1 MDMFAKEKKDFLS
14 KKDKSKKGSIDKD
27 IISLVNE
34 INSND
39 DYYTT
44 SSCAGRIVLLEMKSR
59 KKNECNWVFTK
70 HDKVKLDEINKALDG
85 YSINEKSNHSKNKNE
100 KFNKMKSNIKIINP
114 KNIKS
119 YEIWLKQQPL
129 ILHVACRNM
138 DAAKRFL
145 DISRRL
151 FKKAGI
157 IGLTERKVTV
167 EIIGSEHLETI
178 VKDGNFA
185 VAEEYLEELIKYAN
199 RNFMENKK
207 KISQFL
213 KLIRE
218 L

>member
-1 MDMFAKEKKDFLS
+1 MFAKEKKDFLR

-27 IISLVNE
+27 INPLVNE
-34 INSND
+34 INSKD

-59 KKNECNWVFTK
+59 KKNECNWIFTK
-70 HDKVKLDEINKALDG
+70 HDKVKFDEINNALNG
-85 YSINEKSNHSKNKNE
+85 YSINDNSNGAKNNSE
-100 KFNKMKSNIKIINP
+100 KFNKLKSNVKIKNP
-114 KNIKS
+114 KNIKN
-119 YEIWLKQQPL
+119 YEICLKQQPL

-157 IGLTERKVTV
+157 IGLTERRITV

-178 VKDGNFA
+178 VKDKNFA
-185 VAEEYLEELIKYAN
+185 VDGEYLKELVKYAN
-199 RNFMENKK
+199 RNFGENKNK
-207 KISQFL
+207 TDKFS
-213 KLIRE
+213 KLIKGS

>member
-1 MDMFAKEKKDFLS
+1 MFAKEKKDFLR

-27 IISLVNE
+27 INPLVNE
-34 INSND
+34 INSKD

-59 KKNECNWVFTK
+59 KKNECNWIFTK
-70 HDKVKLDEINKALDG
+70 HDKVKFDEINNALNG
-85 YSINEKSNHSKNKNE
+85 YSINDNSNGAKNNSE
-100 KFNKMKSNIKIINP
+100 KFNKLKSNVKIKNP
-114 KNIKS
+114 KNIKN

-138 DAAKRFL
+138 EAAKKFL
-145 DISRRL
+145 DMARRL

-157 IGLTERKVTV
+157 IGLTERRITV

-178 VKDGNFA
+178 VKDKNFA
-185 VAEEYLEELIKYAN
+185 VDGEYLKELVKYAN
-199 RNFMENKK
+199 RNFGENKNK
-207 KISQFL
+207 TDKFS
-213 KLIRE
+213 KLIKGS

>member
-1 MDMFAKEKKDFLS
+1 MDIFAKEKKDFLN
-14 KKDKSKKGSIDKD
+14 KKDKSKKGSIDED
-27 IISLVNE
+27 IILLVNE

-59 KKNECNWVFTK
+59 KKNECNWIFTK
-70 HDKVKLDEINKALDG
+70 HDKIKLDEISKALND
-85 YSINEKSNHSKNKNE
+85 YSRNDNSNDSKNNKE
-100 KFNKMKSNIKIINP
+100 KLNKIKSNIKIKNP

-157 IGLTERKVTV
+157 IGLTERRITV

-178 VKDGNFA
+178 VKDKNFA
-185 VAEEYLEELIKYAN
+185 VDGEYLKELVKYAN
-199 RNFMENKK
+199 WNFGENKNK
-207 KISQFL
+207 TDKF
-213 KLIRE
+213 
-218 L
+218 